1 MMKKRI
7 CALALSVAALLGGC
21 ALAEQTLPSND
32 VFSPG
37 LIRLS
42 ERMAQQPA
50 VTAEAEFSVE
60 DAFYARDLSVLGSM
74 LEGTTF
80 RYEDLGEGE
89 KLTIARG
96 EEILGEY
103 ALSGNVLMAG
113 DRHAQIALPQDG
125 ADQEIARIAG
135 GIQDLQGVPVLEKV
149 QLSVVADWLEALEAG
164 EELAFGFRVSEP
176 IVLRHTMNEDGTR
189 LARVD
194 FESGSIAR
202 EGEAPFVITGYMR
215 QPLGRAPKDTFEIV
229 LTQDERNFM
238 ELSYSAL
245 RENAIASRNKKG
257 EVSVRTQLK
266 AAGKIAGSSIS
277 SRLSVNMTNAWTADG
292 EALSERVTI
301 SAALSH
307 SDHTPGMDKLRL
319 NDVELKL
326 RQVIRMTT
334 HDAGDDELSLTDEMT
349 LEAVMDDQTFLAAK
363 ADIGFTVGNPKNMA
377 ESDTVHPEGETEE
390 LSGMLS
396 DAVRDLAKAI
406 YPHLSENARKKT
418 TAGL

>member
-7 CALALSVAALLGGC
+7 CALALSAAAFLGGC

-37 LIRLS
+37 MIRLS

-103 ALSGNVLMAG
+103 ALSGNVLTAG
-113 DRHAQIALPQDG
+113 DRHAQIALPQG
-125 ADQEIARIAG
+125 EAGQELMRIAAG
-135 GIQDLQGVPVLEKV
+135 AASLQGVPVLEKV
-149 QLSVVADWLEALEAG
+149 KLSVVADWLEAFKAG
-164 EELAFGFRVSEP
+164 DELAFGWRIAEP
-176 IVLRHTMNEDGTR
+176 IVLGHTMNEDGTR

-194 FESGSIAR
+194 FEAGSIAR
-202 EGEAPFVITGYMR
+202 GEEAPYVITGYMR
-215 QPLGRAPKDTFEIV
+215 QPLGTAPKDSFELV
-229 LTQDERNFM
+229 LRQDDSNYL
-238 ELSYSAL
+238 ELSYSAQ
-245 RENAIASRNKKG
+245 RKQTVTTKNKKG
-257 EVSVRTQLK
+257 EVTVRTQLN
-266 AAGKIAGSSIS
+266 AVGKIAGNSIS
-277 SRLSVNMTNAWTADG
+277 SRLKVNMTNVWTADG
-292 EALSERVTI
+292 EALNERVTI
-301 SAALSH
+301 STTLSH
-307 SDHTPGMDKLRL
+307 SDKTPGREAQRL
-319 NDVELKL
+319 NDAELSL

-334 HDAGDDELSLTDEMT
+334 HDAGDEQISLSGEVTA
-349 LEAVMDDQTFLAAK
+349 EAIMDDQTFLAGK
-363 ADIGFTVGNPKNMA
+363 ADLDMIVGGSKGSGAAVIGEDSEAA
-377 ESDTVHPEGETEE
+377 ELEE
-390 LSGMLS
+390 MLH
-396 DAVRDLAKAI
+396 DAARDLAKAV

-418 TAGL
+418 AAGL